1 MTSLIRRRTMV
12 LSAAMLACSS
22 PSMAQQRTS
31 DAVLHTV
38 RARAAAAGF
47 EGTILIGER
56 DGSSRTI
63 TVGRSPVRANAV
75 WRWASITKQLTAVIA
90 MQEVAAGRLD
100 LDAPVSRY
108 WPDWSAPSARTIR
121 IRDLLLHNSGLRQPD
136 EATTDADALPPFYGS
151 SAATPA
157 ASAAGFCAG
166 PARASAPAGFEYNN
180 CDAIVLGE
188 VLSRITGRSFEA
200 LVRERI
206 AAPLGMSRFGIYALG
221 PSIRGHVTPTGESRA
236 LDSLMNLGVY
246 GAAGGAYGTIGDLW
260 RFDHALLSGRLLRN
274 AERGQMWTSSP
285 QNGFSGFFQWIF
297 EAPLKGCDG
306 ARRIVERRGQIGGI
320 EHRNVLLPESG
331 QAVIMFGRHLPLEY
345 GEVWQGRGLMYD
357 VLSAVSCRS

>member
-1 MTSLIRRRTMV
+1 MGCMIRRRM
-12 LSAAMLACSS
+12 LAFSAVMLACSS

-31 DAVLHTV
+31 DAVLEAV
-38 RARAAAAGF
+38 RARATAAGF
-47 EGTILIGER
+47 EGTILIGAR

-63 TVGRSPVRANAV
+63 IVGRAPVRANAV

-136 EATTDADALPPFYGS
+136 EATADADALPPFYGTA
-151 SAATPA
+151 AATPTM
-157 ASAAGFCAG
+157 SAAGFCAG

-188 VLSRITGRSFEA
+188 VLSRITGRPFDA
-200 LVRERI
+200 LMRARI
-206 AAPLGMSRFGIYALG
+206 AVPLGMSRFGIYALG
-221 PSIRGHVTPTGESRA
+221 PRIRGHVTPMGESST
-236 LDSLMNLGVY
+236 LDSLMDLGVY

-260 RFDHALLSGRLLRN
+260 RFDYALLSGRLLRD
-274 AERGQMWTSSP
+274 AERDQMWTSSP
-285 QNGFSGFFQWIF
+285 QNGYSGFFQWIF
-297 EAPLKGCDG
+297 EAPLKGCGG

-320 EHRNVLLPESG
+320 EQRNVLLPESG

-345 GEVWQGRGLMYD
+345 GEVWQGKGLTYD
-357 VLSAVSCRS
+357 VLSAVTCRS